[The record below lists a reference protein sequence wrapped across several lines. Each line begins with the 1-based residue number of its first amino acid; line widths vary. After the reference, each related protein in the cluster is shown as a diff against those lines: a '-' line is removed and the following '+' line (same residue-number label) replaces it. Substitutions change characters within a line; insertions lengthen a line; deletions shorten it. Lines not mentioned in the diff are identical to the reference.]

1 VVEGQAKLWSRFK
14 GAAVEGKVGAVLP
27 QPSLGCGRAD
37 QMLTPYEQGF
47 LVLLALSLDPERS
60 CFHCL
65 LGAKLPRD
73 DREEGLSVAYYDEVR
88 IWGRALSSLHPLP
101 LLAVPDPQMERLAV
115 DTELVGT
122 WTAARS
128 PPSEDRPHC
137 YRGPASPQVVLFTR
151 RIQEPRP
158 QNIGAVAVEL
168 TSDDLREIV
177 SAASEI
183 TVQGARYP
191 EELER
196 RTGR

>member
-1 VVEGQAKLWSRFK
+1 MVEGQAKLWSRFK

-47 LVLLALSLDPERS
+47 LVLLALSLDPESS

-65 LGAKLPRD
+65 LGAKPPRD
-73 DREEGLSVAYYDEVR
+73 DREEALGVAYYDEVR

-101 LLAVPDPQMERLAV
+101 LLAIPDPQMERLAV

-128 PPSEDRPHC
+128 PRLRTDRIATAAQPALRSSSSRGASKSLAPRTSEQLQSNLPPTISVR
-137 YRGPASPQVVLFTR
+137 S
-151 RIQEPRP
+151 
-158 QNIGAVAVEL
+158 
-168 TSDDLREIV
+168 
-177 SAASEI
+177 
-183 TVQGARYP
+183 
-191 EELER
+191 
-196 RTGR
+196 